1 MTDDKVDEIFNSYDE
16 QLSEGNEYEVEL
28 DNEKVKLVRI
38 YSDVDVAYIRQADFE
53 LLKELFEG

>member
-1 MTDDKVDEIFNSYDE
+1 MTDDKVDKIFDKFSGK
-16 QLSEGNEYEVEL
+16 LSEGNEYEVEL